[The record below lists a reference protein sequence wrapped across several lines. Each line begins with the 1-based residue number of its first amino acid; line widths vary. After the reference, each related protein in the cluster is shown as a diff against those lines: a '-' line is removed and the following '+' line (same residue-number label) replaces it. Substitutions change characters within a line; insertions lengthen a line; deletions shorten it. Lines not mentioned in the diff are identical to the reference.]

1 MKPANPK
8 IILSIETSCDE
19 TALAVLSCSQ
29 TANEKLSCTVFG
41 QAINSQI
48 ELHKQYGGVFP
59 MMAKRE
65 HGKNIAPL
73 FLHLLNETTQH
84 IKSSDEIPGANY
96 SLDLQSQLN
105 ELGAKDPDLLKN
117 FYEFIFNAQ
126 IPNPGINEIAVT
138 TGPGL
143 EPALWVGIT
152 FAKLLGLVWNIPVI
166 ASNHMRGHIA
176 SVLFDQEETF
186 SSYPIH
192 TTRDIQFPAIALL
205 ISGNHTELISM
216 ESFAGTKLMGKTKD
230 DAIGEA
236 FDKVAR
242 MLDLPYPG
250 GPEISK
256 LATLART
263 ENIVSQYVFP
273 RPMIHSKDFDFSFSG
288 LKTAVLYTIQ
298 KIQASGVAID
308 EHIKKQIALEFE
320 NAVTEVLISKTK
332 KALEEINA
340 HTLAI
345 GGGVIANTHIR
356 FAFEA
361 LAQEMGI
368 TLLIPPFKL
377 CGDNAVMTG
386 LASYIW
392 NDTENTLKADGNKMV
407 S

>member
-1 MKPANPK
+1 MKHPK

-19 TALAVLSCSQ
+19 TALAVLSCQKSGD
-29 TANEKLSCTVFG
+29 AKISCSVLG

-73 FLHLLNETTQH
+73 FLHLLNETTPH
-84 IKSSDEIPGANY
+84 INSTVEIPVANY
-96 SLDLQSQLN
+96 SADLQPQLN

-152 FAKLLGLVWNIPVI
+152 FARLLGLVWNIPVI
-166 ASNHMRGHIA
+166 ASNHMQGHIA
-176 SVLFDQEETF
+176 SVLFDQKETF
-186 SSYPIH
+186 SSYPVH
-192 TTRDIQFPAIALL
+192 TTHDLQFPTVALL
-205 ISGNHTELISM
+205 ISGGHTELISM
-216 ESFAGTKLMGKTKD
+216 RSFIETTLIGKTKD

-263 ENIVSQYVFP
+263 ENIISQYVFP

-298 KIQASGVAID
+298 KIQASGMAID

-332 KALEEINA
+332 KALEETNA
-340 HTLAI
+340 RTLAI
-345 GGGVIANTHIR
+345 GGGVIANTYIR
-356 FAFEA
+356 KAFEE
-361 LAQEMGI
+361 LAREMGVA
-368 TLLIPPFKL
+368 LLIPPFKL